1 MAAMR
6 WRGTRQ
12 EALFLHVGD
21 LERAS
26 QVSLEG
32 GHHFGISVSLLARIC
47 FCPRRQVEAEAAS
60 DVACFRC
67 CRQAVGRREAEADG
81 CFALRD
87 PRAATPACKPA
98 SPQPRRWGSRWM
110 LAPCG
115 NLPAFFSAHHTR
127 ALEAAAAPTSGR
139 TRSSLGRGARRPG
152 RRGLMSNEP
161 DSCTRAT
168 PSWGG
173 QDRLQQV
180 CSKPDQHEARRPASW
195 CLLFFLSLRRKA
207 RSAGCMFRNIRAR
220 TQSSCAVRLRA
231 LRTPR
236 CARIHSRRP
245 MPPAHRERRL
255 AIADRE
261 SPHSAV
267 PSAA

>member
-1 MAAMR
+1 MFSLLPAGSWQRRMAALPC
-6 WRGTRQ
+6 GT
-12 EALFLHVGD
+12 
-21 LERAS
+21 
-26 QVSLEG
+26 
-32 GHHFGISVSLLARIC
+32 LAQ
-47 FCPRRQVEAEAAS
+47 RR
-60 DVACFRC
+60 
-67 CRQAVGRREAEADG
+67 
-81 CFALRD
+81 
-87 PRAATPACKPA
+87 PPA
-98 SPQPRRWGSRWM
+98 SPQAHNQGVGDRGGCSPLAAISQLLSQLTIQGLSKRQLLRR
-110 LAPCG
+110 
-115 NLPAFFSAHHTR
+115 
-127 ALEAAAAPTSGR
+127 AAAHAAV
-139 TRSSLGRGARRPG
+139 LGRGARRPG

-195 CLLFFLSLRRKA
+195 CLFVILFFLSLRRKA

-220 TQSSCAVRLRA
+220 TQSNCAVRLRA

-255 AIADRE
+255 AIAERE